1 MTGRGF
7 TLLEV
12 MIAVAILG
20 LSLTA
25 IFSSEVGAAN
35 VAARARRQNVAATLA
50 RCKMGEIEEVI
61 AIEGL
66 PALEKKDTDS
76 CCEHAPVEGF
86 ECEWL
91 VERIILPELGAQDDE
106 DEDEDPRDSS
116 NRLLAEAA
124 EEVDSQGGTPQEVI
138 AGQAG
143 NLATLALQIGF
154 PILKPFLEEQVRR
167 ATVTVRWKEGPKER
181 GFDVTQ
187 YLVSDQPAPVDDAAV
202 EEDQ

>member
-76 CCEHAPVEGF
+76 CCENAPVEGF